1 MIFHQHPNLENQAA
15 EKPSAP
21 RFFLPIGILP
31 FVALAVVAIVWLSA
45 GTFQPAYDL
54 PREGHQAIPLVE
66 AVGAWRQGDPGFL
79 GLTMLVKGDDLP
91 EKQLLRF
98 TEGSERIHATV
109 RIRWLD
115 AQEKAIGQEVE
126 IPFKDDC

>member
-1 MIFHQHPNLENQAA
+1 
-15 EKPSAP
+15 
-21 RFFLPIGILP
+21 
-31 FVALAVVAIVWLSA
+31 
-45 GTFQPAYDL
+45 
-54 PREGHQAIPLVE
+54 
-66 AVGAWRQGDPGFL
+66 
-79 GLTMLVKGDDLP
+79 MLVKGDDLP